1 MGKKDQ
7 RVDAYIAKS
16 QDFAKP
22 IMEHLRE
29 LVHKAHPDI
38 EETIKWGFP
47 HFQYKGIVCSMAAF
61 KQHCAVV
68 FWKAAIMSD
77 PILVKNAEAESSMG
91 HLGKIT
97 SLKDLPKDK
106 TLLSFIKEAV
116 KLNEDDVKL
125 PSKPKPKEKKE
136 IVVPGYFTK
145 ALKKNKKANEVFN
158 NFAYSHKKEYVE
170 WITEAKTDETRN
182 KRIATALEWIA
193 EGKGRN
199 WKYAKK

>member
-22 IMEHLRE
+22 ILEHLRE
-29 LVHKAHPDI
+29 LVHKGQPDI

-106 TLLSFIKEAV
+106 ILLSYIKEAV
-116 KLNEDDVKL
+116 KLNEEDVKL

-136 IVVPGYFTK
+136 IVVPDYFTN

-170 WITEAKTDETRN
+170 WITEAKTEDTRN
-182 KRIATALEWIA
+182 KRIATAVEWIA